1 MKLQKFQSAVFQ
13 CGQLVDT
20 ALMTAALELG
30 VQEDDIEAA
39 ITDSIRVSQASYDGK
54 VKLLEM
60 KGE

>member
-1 MKLQKFQSAVFQ
+1 MYLNLDLFINNQYTK
-13 CGQLVDT
+13 
-20 ALMTAALELG
+20 ELG